1 MTRIDFHFN
10 VPDKDMYLCRL
21 IRKIYRAKQKAVIY
35 HPEPAILERLDD
47 ALWSFSDT
55 DFIPHVILSDEQLQS
70 LSELNQSQEPLEPM
84 EPVVLVSSDLRAPH
98 CEVLVNISNQS
109 PSFFSRFDR
118 LIELV
123 HTDEKDREQARL
135 RWRWYKERGYEINTF
150 NVAS

>member
-10 VPDKDMYLCRL
+10 VPDKELYLCRL

-35 HPEPAILERLDD
+35 HPDQAVLERLDD
-47 ALWSFSDT
+47 ALWSFSET
-55 DFIPHVILSDEQLQS
+55 DFIPHVILSELQL
-70 LSELNQSQEPLEPM
+70 SQLGEVDPDTEPL
-84 EPVVLVSSDLRAPH
+84 EPVVLVSTDIKAPH
-98 CEVLVNISNQS
+98 CEVLVNVSNQS
-109 PSFFSRFDR
+109 PNFFSRFDR

-123 HTDEKDREQARL
+123 HIDEKDREQARS